1 MANGGSA
8 TESASRVHWRIQL
21 TGYLMFFGLMAMLA
35 LLLVRG
41 YAEFGDPW
49 MLALLAIAAY
59 LAADL
64 LSGIVH
70 FLADNFGSPETP
82 FIGPGFVLPFRQ
94 HHDDPMEIVRH
105 GFFEA
110 NGNNALVCL
119 LVLVPVVLLVPVT
132 ASRAGYFTG
141 AFTLVMLLAVFLT
154 NQVHKWAHMEAPP
167 RPVPWLQRAGVIVSK
182 SHHDRHHRH
191 PHNTHYCITVGV
203 WNPIFERWQIFDRL
217 ERLIRRW
224 VPGTDPR
231 RRVEQEMAEVRMVAS
246 RSKD

>member
-8 TESASRVHWRIQL
+8 TESASRAHWRIQL
-21 TGYLMFFGLMAMLA
+21 TGYLIFFGLMAMLA

-64 LSGIVH
+64 LSGIVR

-94 HHDDPMEIVRH
+94 HHD
-105 GFFEA
+105 
-110 NGNNALVCL
+110 
-119 LVLVPVVLLVPVT
+119 
-132 ASRAGYFTG
+132 
-141 AFTLVMLLAVFLT
+141 
-154 NQVHKWAHMEAPP
+154 
-167 RPVPWLQRAGVIVSK
+167 
-182 SHHDRHHRH
+182 RHHRH
-191 PHNTHYCITVGV
+191 PHNAHYCITVGV

-246 RSKD
+246 RSRDS